1 MSKWVIRLRVFIRHN
16 RFLLGALCLWFLAG
30 FCVFYFYF
38 HVSLIEALLSCLYL
52 RFHEDDVSVHFS
64 FAYTTWGQAIVFGVV
79 LGLLVQNV
87 LDRQNPE
94 RWCRLTAQLMR
105 NHFVIVG
112 YSHLGSR
119 LVQHLRQQGL
129 PYVLIEKDRDRVDEL
144 LAAHEPVIVD
154 DAREEDALQHASIA
168 EAKAVIIAS
177 NNVETALLVTKK
189 VRDTNKACGLIVRC
203 FHDELAEVLEAL
215 GATHVI
221 SSSKTALE
229 EIVRHLR
236 SPMPPEPVAS
246 GHQS

>member
-1 MSKWVIRLRVFIRHN
+1 
-16 RFLLGALCLWFLAG
+16 
-30 FCVFYFYF
+30 VFYCYF
-38 HVSLIEALLSCLYL
+38 RLGFIVALLSCLYL
-52 RFHEDDVSVHFS
+52 RFHENDVSAHFF

-79 LGLLVQNV
+79 LGLLVQKV

-94 RWCRLTAQLMR
+94 RWCRLMAQLMR

-119 LVQHLRQQGL
+119 LVRHLRQQGF
-129 PYVLIEKDRDRVDEL
+129 PYVLIEKDRDKVDEL

-229 EIVRHLR
+229 EIIRHLD
-236 SPMPPEPVAS
+236 SPTPPQPVAS
-246 GHQS
+246 EHPS